1 MIVHTDTC
9 FTLHTAHTSYQMAV
23 GPGGQ
28 TPACIWYLRRAAT
41 CQDDKKG

>member
-1 MIVHTDTC
+1 M
-9 FTLHTAHTSYQMAV
+9 TLGLPLP